1 MSHHHCQFNQVWR
14 DFMAPEW
21 ARSSYTVHKLRGFKL
36 PNIRQCTCAMICV
49 LSTVQDRARIQ
60 TNSSCTIISEQ
71 IPLVCRDFTLS
82 SSLFYFPSGHDN
94 THTQKWRVER
104 GVLILSLLLLDLAP
118 SSLFAFASV
127 ALLLLRLAVLQ
138 PQTSQNN
145 TRQNPRKNRE
155 YD

>member
-1 MSHHHCQFNQVWR
+1 MQHAAVSRLRHRNEH
-14 DFMAPEW
+14 A
-21 ARSSYTVHKLRGFKL
+21 ARIQTKHQLKGIKL
-36 PNIRQCTCAMICV
+36 PDIRQFTSAMICI

-60 TNSSCTIISEQ
+60 TNSSCTLMWEQ
-71 IPLVCRDFTLS
+71 IPIACRDFTLS
-82 SSLFYFPSGHDN
+82 SSIFYFPSQTMTIRIHR
-94 THTQKWRVER
+94 KWRVGG